1 MERNDLSTG
10 LRRLAIGTT
19 LASAMTFVTSVF
31 QNLSE
36 SLSGSAGILV
46 SLLVL
51 PAGIASLVAS
61 IIYLMGLALLYQEHR
76 SYLHSFV
83 CTLAGGILVALGAVP
98 FLGTALVLAGVVLE
112 VLGNFLLIRATNA
125 VIARAARGLR
135 LAPLG
140 WAVWWLG
147 LSGILLSSS
156 AVLLALFPISVGG
169 LMASLA
175 FLVLSTVL
183 SLATLVCRIVY
194 FWRAYQVSFDLLH
207 AEGGGVLP
215 PGQAGA

>member
-46 SLLVL
+46 NLLVL

-83 CTLAGGILVALGAVP
+83 CTSVAPTRFGSADAGRGYPIPG
-98 FLGTALVLAGVVLE
+98 GS
-112 VLGNFLLIRATNA
+112 NY
-125 VIARAARGLR
+125 AARQPSGLR
-135 LAPLG
+135 E
-140 WAVWWLG
+140 
-147 LSGILLSSS
+147 GIDCNS
-156 AVLLALFPISVGG
+156 
-169 LMASLA
+169 
-175 FLVLSTVL
+175 
-183 SLATLVCRIVY
+183 
-194 FWRAYQVSFDLLH
+194 
-207 AEGGGVLP
+207 GGVLM
-215 PGQAGA
+215 

>member
-1 MERNDLSTG
+1 MERSDLSTG

-19 LASAMTFVTSVF
+19 LASAMTFVTSLF

-46 SLLVL
+46 NLLVL

-98 FLGTALVLAGVVLE
+98 FLGTVLVLAGVVLE
-112 VLGNFLLIRATNA
+112 VLGNFLLIRATNE
-125 VIARAARGLR
+125 IGRAH
-135 LAPLG
+135 
-140 WAVWWLG
+140 V
-147 LSGILLSSS
+147 
-156 AVLLALFPISVGG
+156 
-169 LMASLA
+169 
-175 FLVLSTVL
+175 
-183 SLATLVCRIVY
+183 
-194 FWRAYQVSFDLLH
+194 
-207 AEGGGVLP
+207 
-215 PGQAGA
+215 

>member
-46 SLLVL
+46 NLLVL

-61 IIYLMGLALLYQEHR
+61 IIYLMGLALLYQE
-76 SYLHSFV
+76 HSFV

-207 AEGGGVLP
+207 AESGGVLP